1 MMPALLPRRLH
12 LAAPAGD
19 ATQSFHF
26 ADAYWFRLPLRTV
39 VIGLA
44 VFALMWLYP
53 AFDAKSI
60 ADQGRF
66 AFALGTLVWFIGI
79 ASIFIVSMNDSH
91 IEISDGAVEVTFESF
106 FHVRIPLDAIAS
118 VELIDPPRRWR
129 YRFGLSTNRED
140 RISCSHGGPLIE
152 MVLAQPLPTKMWPR
166 QIAVR
171 RFWLGVREHDA
182 FLAALRGGLPR
193 AAETELRAAA

>member
-1 MMPALLPRRLH
+1 MLSRRVR
-12 LAAPAGD
+12 LAAPARD
-19 ATQSFHF
+19 VTQRFHF

-79 ASIFIVSMNDSH
+79 ASVFIVSINDSYL
-91 IEISDGAVEVTFESF
+91 EIGDDAIEVTFETF
-106 FHVRIPLDAIAS
+106 FHARIPLDEIVS
-118 VELIDPPRRWR
+118 VALITPERRWR
-129 YRFGLSTNRED
+129 YRFGLSTNRQD
-140 RISCSHGGPLIE
+140 RISCSHGGQLIE
-152 MVLAQPLPTKMWPR
+152 IVLAEPQLTKIWPR
-166 QIAVR
+166 HIPVR
-171 RFWLGVREHDA
+171 RFWLGVRETDE
-182 FLAALRGGLPR
+182 FLAALRRVAPP
-193 AAETELRAAA
+193 AFEAELLAAA

>member
-1 MMPALLPRRLH
+1 MLSGRVR
-12 LAAPAGD
+12 LAAPARD
-19 ATQSFHF
+19 VPQRFQF

-79 ASIFIVSMNDSH
+79 ASIFIVSINESYV
-91 IEISDGAVEVTFESF
+91 EIGDDAIEVTFESF
-106 FHVRIPLDAIAS
+106 FHARIPLDEIAS
-118 VELIDPPRRWR
+118 VGFITPQRQWR

-152 MVLAQPLPTKMWPR
+152 IVLAQPQPTKLWPR
-166 QIAVR
+166 QIPVR
-171 RFWLGVREHDA
+171 RFWLGVRERDE
-182 FLAALRGGLPR
+182 FLAALRRAAPR
-193 AAETELRAAA
+193 AFETELLAAA

>member
-1 MMPALLPRRLH
+1 MTPSILPRRVR

-19 ATQSFHF
+19 TTQRFHF

-39 VIGLA
+39 VISLA

-79 ASIFIVSMNDSH
+79 ASVFIVSINESYVD
-91 IEISDGAVEVTFESF
+91 IGDDAVEITFESF
-106 FHVRIPLDAIAS
+106 FHARIPLDAIVSADL
-118 VELIDPPRRWR
+118 VTPRPRWR

-140 RISCSHGGPLIE
+140 RIACSHGGPLIE
-152 MVLAQPLPTKMWPR
+152 IVLARPLPTKLWPR
-166 QIAVR
+166 NIAVQ
-171 RFWLGVREHDA
+171 RFWLGVRESDA
-182 FLAALRGGLPR
+182 FLATLRR
-193 AAETELRAAA
+193 AAPPAFEQELLAAA